1 LFDGVPSAYATL
13 SNASI
18 QMLSAKRQEFGSA
31 VLMES
36 TMRQRSNASA
46 NLDKEREGDES
57 SLGLVARTL
66 VRNDM
71 RALSIFIFDFALYL
85 FLIFLALA
93 PLGYGINI
101 AGSIAAGFI
110 IGAIFTLGHDACHH
124 ALTTHPRLNI
134 WLARIAFIPSAH
146 AVSLWILGHNQIHH
160 GFTNL
165 KGRDYV
171 WEPMSP
177 AEYAAAHAWRRTFY
191 RLCRGPIGGLP
202 YYLIEMWWKKNFI
215 PIAPEARRRWRHHI
229 FDSAFAILSQVLVVV
244 GVISLGRWLD
254 PGKSIPLTVSLG
266 WLLPFIV
273 WNWLMGVIIYV
284 HHTHPAIPWF
294 NDRKKWS
301 AAQVKTRGTVHV
313 RLPQPLHILSN
324 NIMEHNAHHLDPG
337 IPFYHLATA
346 QTQVRKLVEGIVFL
360 KLGPRQYLDIVRQC
374 KLFDFDRGCWIRFG
388 EEMMTAGARPPA
400 TASLSDR

>member
-1 LFDGVPSAYATL
+1 MPPAE
-13 SNASI
+13 
-18 QMLSAKRQEFGSA
+18 RQEFGGAVLVESA
-31 VLMES
+31 V
-36 TMRQRSNASA
+36 TQRSNDAPASLA
-46 NLDKEREGDES
+46 ERREGHEP
-57 SLGLVARTL
+57 SLGLAAGAL
-66 VRNDM
+66 VPNDVL
-71 RALSIFIFDFALYL
+71 ALSIFIADFALYL

-110 IGAIFTLGHDACHH
+110 IGAIFTLGHDACHE

-146 AVSLWILGHNQIHH
+146 AASLWILGHNQIHH

-177 AEYAAAHAWRRTFY
+177 AEYAAARAWRRAFY

-202 YYLIEMWWKKNFI
+202 YYLVEMWWKKNFI
-215 PIAPEARRRWRHHI
+215 PIAPEARRRWRHHV
-229 FDSAFAILSQVLVVV
+229 FDSAFAVLSQVLAVV

-254 PGKSIPLTVSLG
+254 PAKSIPSTVSLG

-294 NDRKKWS
+294 DDREKWRG
-301 AAQVKTRGTVHV
+301 AQVKTRGTVHV
-313 RLPQPLHILSN
+313 RLPQPLHMLSN
-324 NIMEHNAHHLDPG
+324 SIMEHNAHHLEPG

-346 QTQVRKLVEGIVFL
+346 QAQVCQLVEGIVFL
-360 KLGPRQYLDIVRQC
+360 KLGPREYLDIVRRC

-388 EEMMTAGARPPA
+388 EEAGPRPA
-400 TASLSDR
+400 AAGSLANR

>member
-1 LFDGVPSAYATL
+1 VTQE
-13 SNASI
+13 SNDAP
-18 QMLSAKRQEFGSA
+18 
-31 VLMES
+31 
-36 TMRQRSNASA
+36 A
-46 NLDKEREGDES
+46 NRAERREGNEPL
-57 SLGLVARTL
+57 LGLAAREF
-66 VRNDM
+66 VRNDVL
-71 RALSIFIFDFALYL
+71 ALSIFIGDFSLYL

-101 AGSIAAGFI
+101 AGSIAAGII
-110 IGAIFTLGHDACHH
+110 IGAIFTLGHDACHQ
-124 ALTTHPRLNI
+124 ALTTHPRLNV

-177 AEYAAAHAWRRTFY
+177 AEYSAARAGRRVFY
-191 RLCRGPIGGLP
+191 RLCRGPLGGLP
-202 YYLIEMWWKKNFI
+202 YYLVEMWWKKNFI
-215 PIAPEARRRWRHHI
+215 PISPEARRRWRHHV
-229 FDSAFAILSQVLVVV
+229 FDSAFAVLSQFLVVV

-254 PGKSIPLTVSLG
+254 PAKSIPSTVSLG

-284 HHTHPAIPWF
+284 HHTHPSIPWF
-294 NDRKKWS
+294 NDRKKWR
-301 AAQVKTRGTVHV
+301 AAQVKIRGTVHV

-324 NIMEHNAHHLDPG
+324 NIMEHNAHHLDPS

-346 QTQVRKLVEGIVFL
+346 QARVRQIEEGIIFL
-360 KLGPRQYLDIVRQC
+360 KLGLRQYLDTVKQC
-374 KLFDFDRGCWIRFG
+374 KLFDFDRGCWTPFSEAVMGVVQRPAV
-388 EEMMTAGARPPA
+388 AGSLNDRAPNHDSPPG
-400 TASLSDR
+400 

>member
-1 LFDGVPSAYATL
+1 
-13 SNASI
+13 
-18 QMLSAKRQEFGSA
+18 
-31 VLMES
+31 
-36 TMRQRSNASA
+36 
-46 NLDKEREGDES
+46 
-57 SLGLVARTL
+57 
-66 VRNDM
+66 
-71 RALSIFIFDFALYL
+71 
-85 FLIFLALA
+85 LALA

-110 IGAIFTLGHDACHH
+110 IGAIFTLGHDACHQ
-124 ALTTHPRLNI
+124 ALTTHPGLNI

-177 AEYAAAHAWRRTFY
+177 AEYAAARAGRRLFY

-202 YYLIEMWWKKNFI
+202 YYLVEMWWKKNFI
-215 PIAPEARRRWRHHI
+215 PIAPEARRRWRHHL
-229 FDSAFAILSQVLVVV
+229 FDSAFAVLSQVLVVA

-254 PGKSIPLTVSLG
+254 PAKPIPLTMSLG

-284 HHTHPAIPWF
+284 HHTHPTILWF
-294 NDRKKWS
+294 NDRKKWM

-313 RLPQPLHILSN
+313 RLPQPLHMLSN
-324 NIMEHNAHHLDPG
+324 NIMEHNAHHLDPS

-346 QTQVRKLVEGIVFL
+346 QAQVRQLAEGIVFL
-360 KLGPRQYLDIVRQC
+360 KLTLRQYLDIVRQC
-374 KLFDFDRGCWIRFG
+374 KLFDFDRGCWIRFD
-388 EEMMTAGARPPA
+388 EEVTAAVPRPA
-400 TASLSDR
+400 AAGSFADR

>member
-1 LFDGVPSAYATL
+1 MPSAKFKESDGTIL
-13 SNASI
+13 
-18 QMLSAKRQEFGSA
+18 
-31 VLMES
+31 VES
-36 TMRQRSNASA
+36 TVTQRSNDAPA
-46 NLDKEREGDES
+46 NLAERRDGDEP
-57 SLGLVARTL
+57 SLRLAAGEL
-66 VRNDM
+66 VRNDVL
-71 RALSIFIFDFALYL
+71 ALSIFIADFALYL

-110 IGAIFTLGHDACHH
+110 IGAIFTLGHDACHQ

-134 WLARIAFIPSAH
+134 WLARIAFVPSAH

-177 AEYAAAHAWRRTFY
+177 GEYAAAGAGRRVFY

-202 YYLIEMWWKKNFI
+202 YYLVEMWWKKNFI
-215 PIAPEARRRWRHHI
+215 PIAPEARRRWRHHL
-229 FDSAFAILSQVLVVV
+229 FDSAFAVLSQVVVV
-244 GVISLGRWLD
+244 AGVISLGRGLD
-254 PGKSIPLTVSLG
+254 PAKSILSTVSLG

-284 HHTHPAIPWF
+284 HHTHPAVPWF
-294 NDRKKWS
+294 NDRKKWR

-324 NIMEHNAHHLDPG
+324 NIMEHNAHHLDPS

-346 QTQVRKLVEGIVFL
+346 QAQVRRLVEGIVFL
-360 KLGPRQYLDIVRQC
+360 QLGLGSYLDIVRQC

-388 EEMMTAGARPPA
+388 EEVMTAVPRPA
-400 TASLSDR
+400 HAGSLADR